1 MKFDGIIANITD
13 IKLVNSKKDDIYK
26 YLKREWKIVSYDF
39 NNSNYLIQRTYDL
52 PLYAINILKEIKKY
66 LEKKIDIYYLSTML
80 VDYWEEDFH
89 ELEIKHELLDN
100 IELTKKELI
109 SFNLTSNSI
118 NKKEEVDELKELQY
132 TIIKNRFNEYLY
144 DNV

>member
-1 MKFDGIIANITD
+1 M
-13 IKLVNSKKDDIYK
+13 
-26 YLKREWKIVSYDF
+26 
-39 NNSNYLIQRTYDL
+39 
-52 PLYAINILKEIKKY
+52 
-66 LEKKIDIYYLSTML
+66 
-80 VDYWEEDFH
+80 

-109 SFNLTSNSI
+109 SFNLTSNNI